1 MEFKRLKDILNM
13 EDYLQNRCYC
23 PNEIYSADGFFYQLF
38 DKNEDC
44 KYLGE
49 ESSKYNFIA
58 VITKDTESVVQILLI
73 FRTDDLKEIV
83 DVIKYDATENNI
95 KLVKDLINRKID
107 KAKFDE
113 YEKGKTKKALE
124 DIIKFSDAI
133 MGSC

>member
-133 MGSC
+133 MMSC

>member
-1 MEFKRLKDILNM
+1 M

-23 PNEIYSADGFFYQLF
+23 PNEIYSADGFFYKLF

-113 YEKGKTKKALE
+113 YGKGKTKKALE